1 MGEKS
6 KLLSS
11 IFVSI
16 VAATFTF
23 GVVFG
28 QDYRAKVQGAVTDP
42 SEAGIANARVTL
54 RNVNT
59 GIESVKETD
68 SGGRYLFDF
77 VQPGT
82 YAVSVEAAGFNRYI
96 QENITVLTK
105 SDVTV
110 NAQLKLGGVTETV
123 NVSAEALAVQFNT
136 STLSTTV
143 VGEMLKDIPVLAR
156 NPFTLT
162 LLNPAVVNRYWD
174 VSHRNPF
181 YMWSSGGLDVGGAT
195 GGKNDLLLDGVPLGV
210 SARGSYNLP
219 MDAVQEVAVQQN
231 AVDAEYGFSAG
242 GVLNLSMKSGT
253 NDFHGTAYYFG
264 RNPAL
269 NAMTNRVTRENSV
282 IRNHIWGG
290 TVGGP
295 VIKNR
300 LFFYSAY
307 EQWRST
313 QPATNIST
321 VPTDRERSGD
331 FSQSYTPDGQL
342 RKIYDPLTTMFDPVT
357 GIVTRAQFPGNIIPR
372 DRIDPAGQK
381 ILNDLW
387 QPNNAGNDLTGVDNF
402 KTTYAWWLKYW
413 NISTRADYHVNEK
426 LRFFARFSKFET
438 RLDNPNYTG
447 TIAGRSDN
455 GGLMDALNAAADVV
469 YMITPNTTLNFR
481 YGATY
486 VEDDY
491 DSQWAKVPESIWGDF
506 WSNGWYKP
514 VLAALPGIYYPNFN
528 FSGVGGVSTGIGG
541 WWIVHGRSHN
551 YQVNLA
557 HDRGTHHIKAG
568 HTLRYSYDQNGS
580 PGPGGFNFNAVDTAS
595 TFLNPDLRQ
604 SGNMFASALLG
615 YVNSATINIKPLFD
629 TRQRQW
635 ALYFQDDIK
644 LGRRVTLNL
653 GLRYEYETAPLEKQ
667 RMLSRYLDLN
677 NPIPEFQNNQPVMP
691 SEVTA
696 IANIPYQY
704 KGAWVFTDDN
714 NPRLYSAQ
722 KNVFMPRAGIAI
734 RINDRTAFRAGFA
747 RYAVPLLNA
756 HPEGVSL
763 PMYGYS
769 QSSFVLGPLE
779 GKPRTIISDPFPAGN
794 PLRLPVGDGYGRYTK
809 LGDSAS
815 WYNQNIRTPIN
826 DRINISFQR
835 QLPFQILT
843 DTTFF
848 IHFGRDI
855 VGASMWGG
863 NYGRPMNMMDP
874 NLAYQYRAAIDKAV
888 PNPFYQILPADR
900 FPGPLGTQE
909 TVAVRDLLKPYPQY
923 GSLTEAFMSG
933 WKNRYY
939 ALQFKA
945 ERRLANGI
953 SFIFGYNY
961 NQERRSNWFNAI
973 DVYENR
979 LTMMDSLE
987 PRHNIRLAGTWEL
1000 PFGKNRKYLNKMHP
1014 ILEAVIGGWAT
1025 SSMFMKNNG
1034 PLLSFGQAIVNN
1046 GDPED
1051 ISNRSLSQWFNT
1063 SAFQIPEPYTPRTN
1077 PMYYSGLRGPG
1088 SWSLDSTLAK
1098 YFPITERVKLEFRVE
1113 FYNTTNSFM
1122 PAAINTSVGSA
1133 NFGKSIGQANY
1144 GREIQ
1149 YTARIRF

>member
-1 MGEKS
+1 MGKKA

-11 IFVSI
+11 VCACI
-16 VAATFTF
+16 VAATFTL

-28 QDYRAKVQGAVTDP
+28 QDYRARVQGAVTDP

-68 SGGRYLFDF
+68 ASGRYLFDF

-82 YAVSVEAAGFNRYI
+82 YAVSVEAAGFSRYI

-110 NAQLKLGGVTETV
+110 NARLPLGGVAEIV
-123 NVSAEALAVQFNT
+123 NVSAEALTVQSNT
-136 STLSTTV
+136 SSLSTTI

-162 LLNPAVVNRYWD
+162 LLDPAVVNRYWD

-195 GGKNDLLLDGVPLGV
+195 AGKNDILLDGVPLGV

-242 GVLNLSMKSGT
+242 GILNLSMKSGT

-300 LFFYSAY
+300 LFFFGAY

-321 VPTDRERSGD
+321 VPTERERNGD

-342 RKIYDPLTTMFDPVT
+342 RKIYDPLTTMFDPLT
-357 GIVTRAQFPGNIIPR
+357 GIVTREQFPGNIIPR
-372 DRIDPAGQK
+372 DRIDPTGQK

-387 QPNNAGNDLTGVDNF
+387 KPNNMGNDLTGVDNF

-413 NISTRADYHVNEK
+413 NISVRTDYHINEK
-426 LRFFARFSKFET
+426 LRLFTRFSKFET

-469 YMITPNTTLNFR
+469 YMITSNTTLNFR

-506 WSNGWYKP
+506 WPNGWYKP
-514 VLAALPGIYYPNFN
+514 VLDALPGIYYPNFN
-528 FSGVGGVSTGIGG
+528 FSGVGSVSTGIGG

-557 HDRGTHHIKAG
+557 HDRGVHRIKAG
-568 HTLRYSYDQNGS
+568 QTLRYSYDQNGS
-580 PGPGGFNFNAVDTAS
+580 PGPGGFNFSAINTAS

-615 YVNSATINIKPLFD
+615 YVHSATINIKPLFD
-629 TRQRQW
+629 TRQQQW

-691 SEVTA
+691 SQVTA

-704 KGAWVFTDDN
+704 NGAWVFTDDKN
-714 NPRLYSAQ
+714 LRLYSAQ
-722 KNVFMPRAGIAI
+722 KNVFLPRAGIAI

-769 QSSFVLGPLE
+769 QSSFVLEPLE

-794 PLRLPVGDGYGRYTK
+794 PLRVPVGDGYGRYTN

-815 WYNQNIRTPIN
+815 WYNQNLRTPIN
-826 DRINISFQR
+826 DRINFSFQR

-848 IHFGRDI
+848 MHFGRDI
-855 VGASMWGG
+855 VGAGYGGG
-863 NYGRPMNMMDP
+863 NYGRPMNLMDP
-874 NLAYQYRAAIDKAV
+874 NLAYQYKAAIDEAV
-888 PNPFYQILPADR
+888 PNPFYQILPAEK
-900 FPGPLGTQE
+900 FPGPLRTQE

-923 GSLTEAFMSG
+923 GSLTEEFMPG

-939 ALQFKA
+939 AIQFKA
-945 ERRLANGI
+945 ERRFANGI
-953 SFIFGYNY
+953 SFIFGYNF
-961 NQERRSNWFNAI
+961 NREKRSNWFNAI

-979 LTMMDSLE
+979 LTMMGSLE
-987 PRHNIRLAGTWEL
+987 PRHNIRVAGTWEL
-1000 PFGKNRKYLNKMHP
+1000 PFGKNRKYLSKMHP

-1025 SSMFMKNNG
+1025 SSIFMKNTG
-1034 PLLSFGQAIVNN
+1034 PLLSFGQAIVN
-1046 GDPED
+1046 GDPKD
-1051 ISNRSLSQWFNT
+1051 IANRSLSQWFNT

-1077 PMYYSGLRGPG
+1077 PIYYNGLRGPG
-1088 SWSLDSTLAK
+1088 FWSLDSTLVK